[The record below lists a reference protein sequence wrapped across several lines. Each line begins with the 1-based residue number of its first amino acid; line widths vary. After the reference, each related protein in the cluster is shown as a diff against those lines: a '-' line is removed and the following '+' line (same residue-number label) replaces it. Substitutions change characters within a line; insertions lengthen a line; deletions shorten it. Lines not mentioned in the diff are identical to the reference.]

1 MLFLLDRS
9 PTSGMSKRAF
19 TVGALVIQSELS
31 RGEPVLLVDSIR
43 FSPIWFDIII
53 ISSIRVFLFPFVFI
67 FVLSLPSLNYIII
80 QNFSRPLL
88 EMLLCYDLTKCSV
101 ASMRDATE
109 ERRLEMIEEPV
120 AEDVEFEKDSNK
132 AEGEMEVEEG
142 RMGSMCCQRN
152 DGRGWQCKKKAKQG
166 QSFCNHHLS
175 LLRSNYI
182 VKANG
187 NVNSR
192 DNGNNH
198 NISSNKA
205 PAAVSGVV
213 QLENGGR
220 RRRKKAK
227 KESAS
232 NPYEFYYYSG
242 FGPCR
247 NRKRGCDKEKE
258 ETKAE
263 GEIATNTSSATPP
276 PPPPPHESGPRSPL
290 SPIANGEFNYDDED
304 DDDELHG
311 SGESGR
317 RRMRKPVKER
327 SLKSLM

>member
-1 MLFLLDRS
+1 MRIRKNAKVSPLLF
-9 PTSGMSKRAF
+9 TSHAPAAGHLHPHVCQLNRNPWD
-19 TVGALVIQSELS
+19 VIPLGPESDQWEVEESFYGGS
-31 RGEPVLLVDSIR
+31 FSDSIGA
-43 FSPIWFDIII
+43 
-53 ISSIRVFLFPFVFI
+53 V
-67 FVLSLPSLNYIII
+67 
-80 QNFSRPLL
+80 
-88 EMLLCYDLTKCSV
+88 ESV

-132 AEGEMEVEEG
+132 AAGEMEVEEG

-187 NVNSR
+187 NGNSR
-192 DNGNNH
+192 DNGINH
-198 NISSNKA
+198 NISSSKA

-247 NRKRGCDKEKE
+247 NRKRGCDKERE
-258 ETKAE
+258 ETKAV
-263 GEIATNTSSATPP
+263 GEIATNTSSATTSP

-304 DDDELHG
+304 DDDELDG
-311 SGESGR
+311 SSESGR